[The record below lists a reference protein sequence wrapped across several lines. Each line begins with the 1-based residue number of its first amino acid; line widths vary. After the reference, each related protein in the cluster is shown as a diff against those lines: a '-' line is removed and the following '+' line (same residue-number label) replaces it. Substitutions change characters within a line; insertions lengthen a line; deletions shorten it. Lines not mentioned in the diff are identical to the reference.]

1 MPIAEMPVSVLLILG
16 LGAAVG
22 FISGLFG
29 IGGGFLMTPLLIF
42 LGIPPAVAVAT
53 QAAQIV
59 ASSTTS
65 VLGALRRNALDLR
78 LGAADLAAARAA
90 VEQWRPRPADP
101 VANGVP
107 APGRTAAAER
117 TANNK
122 S

>member
-1 MPIAEMPVSVLLILG
+1 MGVLL
-16 LGAAVG
+16 AR
-22 FISGLFG
+22 G
-29 IGGGFLMTPLLIF
+29 IGARQDFARAFGWFSLAAAGGD
-42 LGIPPAVAVAT
+42 ADAARKRDEVAA
-53 QAAQIV
+53 
-59 ASSTTS
+59 
-65 VLGALRRNALDLR
+65 R
-78 LGAADLAAARAA
+78 LGAAELAAARAA